1 MAALTRLV
9 QSCTTTARL
18 ATTSNTKQMQLGLDH
33 RSAALTHKGERIFP
47 NILAGYQPL
56 ESVALVDSRIDHGFT
71 WCAVFCAT
79 QILCVPIGQDVVM
92 RLCLFHASDT
102 ADVLTG
108 CQNLPRAQV

>member
-33 RSAALTHKGERIFP
+33 RSAALTHKRNFFP

-56 ESVALVDSRIDHGFT
+56 KSIALVDSRIDHGFT
-71 WCAVFCAT
+71 WCAGFT
-79 QILCVPIGQDVVM
+79 QILCVSIGQDVVV
-92 RLCLFHASDT
+92 RLYLFHASDT